1 MSQQSPQF
9 SIRLQQMLHKQI
21 VNWYQPYLLK
31 CFRIIPFSHLHKF
44 TPSLFMFFLFL
55 QNIVIQLF
63 TKVLNQCKIYI
74 YIYIYIYNLA
84 ARSGVWLLRGVA
96 ATHWCS
102 KVKVKIVAQKMLNFV
117 ASCPVMDITILIFK
131 RFPTKPM
138 SIYAVYTCM
147 CV

>member
-31 CFRIIPFSHLHKF
+31 YFRIIPFSHLHKF

-74 YIYIYIYNLA
+74 YIIWQQDQGCGYL
-84 ARSGVWLLRGVA
+84 GGVA

-131 RFPTKPM
+131 CFPTKPM
-138 SIYAVYTCM
+138 SIYVVYTCM